1 MPRIWVL
8 KCFLSHLNCLLLWNN
23 CSCKHQKLLT
33 FHSRFLETIPLHSFN
48 IQVLILQTKL
58 FCRRFGFTSRRNFL
72 LINDVQVLFSLP
84 IVPIHDEF
92 FIPKFV
98 NETSMGFEGRH
109 HQGKHIIDGKL
120 PVNGTCTYYKWFSS
134 CWLVIS
140 RRELFFLMKQTWLFH
155 HNFTWFTLY

>member
-33 FHSRFLETIPLHSFN
+33 FHSRFVETIPLHSFN

-72 LINDVQVLFSLP
+72 LINDVQVSFSLS
-84 IVPIHDEF
+84 IVYIHDEF

-98 NETSMGFEGRH
+98 
-109 HQGKHIIDGKL
+109 IYL
-120 PVNGTCTYYKWFSS
+120 
-134 CWLVIS
+134 
-140 RRELFFLMKQTWLFH
+140 LMKHSWDLRADTTKANTSSTENYQSTERALTINDSVHVGWSSQEENYF
-155 HNFTWFTLY
+155 F